1 MNNIQERVS
10 EGDDF
15 ASRVRRARVYYR
27 DLLSD
32 VLNGRGSQSDAEER
46 AIRTV
51 IKGRDY
57 DYTLV
62 RKAVIQGS
70 DTP

>member
-1 MNNIQERVS
+1 MISFRDQIS

-32 VLNGRGSQSDAEER
+32 VLNGLGSQSDAEER

-51 IKGRDY
+51 TKGRDY
-57 DYTLV
+57 DYELV
-62 RKAVIQGS
+62 RKAVIKGT